1 MKILKTDALIIVD
14 VQNDFC
20 PGGSLAVKGGDRV
33 VAPLNDLQPLFE
45 TVIATRDWHPEDTIH
60 FAKNH
65 PEGKGWPVHCVRD
78 TSGAAFH
85 PDLHIYHKTVKIY
98 KGTDPHDAGGY
109 SGFDGSSVNMKS
121 LEEELRNREITRI
134 FVGGLATDY
143 CVKNTVLDALKRGF
157 EVVLVTDAV
166 RAVEIN
172 PGDGEAALA
181 EMRAAGAEFIS
192 SADILER

>member
-20 PGGSLAVKGGDRV
+20 PGGSLAVNDGDSV
-33 VAPLNDLQPLFE
+33 VSPLNALQPVFG
-45 TVIATRDWHPEDTIH
+45 VVVATRDWHPEDTIH

-65 PEGKGWPVHCVRD
+65 PEGKGWPVHCVKE
-78 TSGAAFH
+78 TYGAAFH
-85 PDLHIYHKTVKIY
+85 PELHIYHKTIKIY

-109 SGFDGSSVNMKS
+109 SGFNGYSVNMKS
-121 LEEELRNREITRI
+121 LEEELRDNGVTRV

-143 CVKNTVLDALKRGF
+143 CVKNTVLDALRLGF

-166 RAVEIN
+166 RAVNIN
-172 PGDGEAALA
+172 PDDGEKALS
-181 EMRAAGAEFIS
+181 EMRAAGAKFMS
-192 SADILER
+192 SGEILE